1 MKRKQKIPQFTK
13 KSFQKFLKDNPEI
26 QKSMENT
33 RELLAHPEKVQ
44 AVVDD
49 IFSTP
54 YMDAKLQEI
63 TNTIN
68 RLNKK
73 R

>member
-1 MKRKQKIPQFTK
+1 MKQKPKLFTK

-33 RELLAHPEKVQ
+33 RQLLAHPEKVQ

-54 YMDAKLQEI
+54 YMETKLQEI

-68 RLNKK
+68 RLDNK